1 MKRLVTHK
9 IKTELDHPK
18 RKVVLLL
25 GQRRIGKTY
34 ELKRLSDEIEISK
47 YFDFEDGRN
56 QKLFIPSVKD
66 LEQILGGSEVTGI
79 VLFDEIQYLE
89 KSGSILKLLY
99 DHFPNLKVVATG
111 SASFLMMKNIGD
123 SLYGRY
129 FAFYIFPLTMR
140 EIIEEIEITDF
151 SIGGF
156 TQKYH
161 KPKID
166 ASLETQLIFGSLPE
180 VFEMT
185 DLSRKKEILQNYINN
200 LLFKDIFE
208 IERIQHPR
216 IFKNLLQ
223 LLAFQIGK
231 IVNPNELSKTLGID
245 RKTVLEYIYLY
256 EKFHLIKTLSPFYK
270 NPNKEIKKSFKVY
283 FTDLGIRNG
292 VIDDFKLLSLR
303 GDRGELFENYV
314 VNMFKANIHYL
325 SLPYK
330 ISFWRN
336 FKQAEVDLIL
346 ENTNT
351 GKLNPIEIKWNKNKM
366 PSRAFRNQYEDQ
378 IEQEYCVNKEN
389 LWKYI

>member
-1 MKRLVTHK
+1 MKRFVTDK
-9 IKTELDHPK
+9 IKTELEHPN

-25 GQRRIGKTY
+25 GQRRVGKTY
-34 ELKRLSDEIEISK
+34 ELKRLSDENESTK
-47 YFDFEDGRN
+47 YYDFEDSRN
-56 QKLFIPSVKD
+56 QQLFIPSVKD
-66 LEQILGGSEVTGI
+66 LEQTLGGSETTGI
-79 VLFDEIQYLE
+79 VLFDEIQYLD

-99 DHFPNLKVVATG
+99 DHFPNLKIVATG

-129 FAFYIFPLTMR
+129 FSFYIFPLTMR

-156 TQKYH
+156 IKKNH
-161 KPKID
+161 KPIID
-166 ASLETQLIFGSLPE
+166 ASLENQLIYGSLPE
-180 VFEMT
+180 IFGVT
-185 DLSRKKEILQNYINN
+185 DLSRKKEILQNYIHN

-208 IERIQHPR
+208 IERIQHPH

-231 IVNPNELSKTLGID
+231 IVNPNELSNTLGID

-256 EKFHLIKTLSPFYK
+256 EKFHLIKTLYPFYK
-270 NPNKEIKKSFKVY
+270 NPNKEIKKSFKIY

-292 VIDDFKLLSLR
+292 MIDDFKLLSLR
-303 GDRGELFENYV
+303 SDRGELFENFV

-330 ISFWRN
+330 IYFWRN

-346 ENTNT
+346 ENTDT
-351 GKLNPIEIKWNKNKM
+351 GKLNPIEIKWNKDKM

-378 IEQEYCVNKEN
+378 IDQEYCVNKEN